1 MNLLMRAATAALALL
16 SFSAL
21 AQSPQAGV
29 PLKLIVPF
37 TPGTGIDIV
46 ARTVGPK
53 LGQRLNR
60 PVVVENRAGASGN
73 IGTEAVVR
81 APADGNTLLV
91 SVNTLVMNKALY
103 PHLPFDPVKD
113 LASLIRAVAGM
124 VPPGGQGIKPERN
137 AIQSLVAVI
146 DEGAPRIALFHNTP
160 ARFDGRPE
168 LAEQLTAELTA
179 VHRSGRIVGPG

>member
-1 MNLLMRAATAALALL
+1 MANDPSPSRDAVVGLFAGLLEAWNTRDAAAFADQFTGSGSSVGFDGSQMDGRDAIRSELARIFADHTPATYVAKVREVRTLGDGVALL
-16 SFSAL
+16 
-21 AQSPQAGV
+21 
-29 PLKLIVPF
+29 
-37 TPGTGIDIV
+37 
-46 ARTVGPK
+46 
-53 LGQRLNR
+53 
-60 PVVVENRAGASGN
+60 
-73 IGTEAVVR
+73 
-81 APADGNTLLV
+81 
-91 SVNTLVMNKALY
+91 
-103 PHLPFDPVKD
+103 
-113 LASLIRAVAGM
+113 RAVAGM